1 MLVLGIDP
9 GTAVTGYGLV
19 RDEQVNGRSPVG
31 VGMRLV
37 ECGVIR
43 TKPRDPLPTRLR
55 EIHQGIS
62 ELIARH
68 RPDHLAV
75 EDVFYA
81 RNVRTTL
88 ALGHARGVVLLAG
101 ETAGLAIHEFPPA
114 EVKKAIV
121 GTGSATKEQVQFM
134 LTRLLRLRAAPEPA
148 DASDGVAAAVTFMLT
163 AHIAQLTNGSH
174 GRRAVTPPV
183 TRAHPTH
190 RHSGAPSARRIK

>member
-19 RDEQVNGRSPVG
+19 RDDRDAAAGSRRESAGI
-31 VGMRLV
+31 GMRLV

-43 TKPRDPLPTRLR
+43 TRPRDSLATRLR
-55 EIHQGIS
+55 EIHEAVS
-62 ELIARH
+62 ELITRH

-75 EDVFYA
+75 EDIFYS

-88 ALGHARGVVLLAG
+88 ALGQARGVVLLAG
-101 ETAGLAIHEFPPA
+101 ETAGLLIHEFAPA

-134 LTRLLRLRAAPEPA
+134 LTRLLRLNAAPQPA

-163 AHIAQLTNGSH
+163 AHLAVIRNVAAQTAGS
-174 GRRAVTPPV
+174 GRRP
-183 TRAHPTH
+183 R
-190 RHSGAPSARRIK
+190 

>member
-19 RDEQVNGRSPVG
+19 RDDESNSRGLAG
-31 VGMRLV
+31 VAMRLV

-43 TKPRDPLPTRLR
+43 TRPRDPLASRLR
-55 EIHQGIS
+55 EIHAGVT

-68 RPDHLAV
+68 KPDHLAV

-81 RNVRTTL
+81 RNVRTTVT
-88 ALGHARGVVLLAG
+88 LGHARGVVLLAG
-101 ETAGLAIHEFPPA
+101 ETAGLAIHEYPPA

-134 LTRLLRLRAAPEPA
+134 LTRLLRLRVAPEPA
-148 DASDGVAAAVTFMLT
+148 DASDGVAAAVTYMLT
-163 AHIAQLTNGSH
+163 AHLERLKTSSTPS
-174 GRRAVTPPV
+174 RA
-183 TRAHPTH
+183 RARP
-190 RHSGAPSARRIK
+190 IL